1 MNVITLLSSF
11 KCIDIAM
18 EGEKDRDREG
28 VEREDKFSLCNR
40 DFSIQSYNFEEN
52 FITGIG
58 TGVSLT
64 TTNYLYRK

>member
-1 MNVITLLSSF
+1 M
-11 KCIDIAM
+11 AM

-28 VEREDKFSLCNR
+28 IEREDKFSLCNR

-58 TGVSLT
+58 IGVSLT
-64 TTNYLYRK
+64 TTNCLHRK